1 MKKWVVWLEAE
12 ERCRLEQQVRT
23 GKAAVYRI
31 RHANV
36 LLAVDESEAGPGLPD
51 EQAYLLARA
60 LHRAEG
66 PLASR
71 LEQAKESTAANI
83 VAASPK
89 PEMIHPGA
97 QKYLREAG
105 LLR

>member
-1 MKKWVVWLEAE
+1 
-12 ERCRLEQQVRT
+12 
-23 GKAAVYRI
+23 
-31 RHANV
+31 
-36 LLAVDESEAGPGLPD
+36 LPD

-66 PLASR
+66 PLAAR
-71 LEQAKESTAANI
+71 LDQARETTAANI
-83 VAASPK
+83 VSAAARVDL
-89 PEMIHPGA
+89 IHPGA

>member
-1 MKKWVVWLEAE
+1 VKTILAKQPALQAVSLPANSYPG
-12 ERCRLEQQVRT
+12 QS
-23 GKAAVYRI
+23 AAIPSVGSWSYVFAR
-31 RHANV
+31 
-36 LLAVDESEAGPGLPD
+36 PGLPD

-71 LEQAKESTAANI
+71 LDQAKESTAANI

-89 PEMIHPGA
+89 RELIHPGV
-97 QKYLREAG
+97 QKYLREVN
-105 LLR
+105 LLK